1 MDVNLEYYKVF
12 YYVVKYN
19 GITAAAEAL
28 SISQPAVSQA
38 IKQLEQS
45 VAISLFNR
53 TPKGVRLTK
62 EGAIFYEYIKNGY
75 EKIKMGERRLEEMQN
90 LELGEIKIG
99 ASDMTL
105 QFYLL
110 PYLEKFNKKHPEIKI
125 GVSNAPTPATL
136 CNLDKG
142 EIDFGVISG
151 PYEANPNLTFTP
163 VQEIEDI
170 FIAGPAFFHLKDKI
184 LDFAQLLNMA
194 IICLEDT
201 TSTRKYMNDY
211 LATKGVILQPE
222 FELAMSS
229 MIVQFVLRNLGI
241 GVVVKDF
248 AKEYIKS
255 GEVIQLQFKECI
267 PKRNFYV
274 VRNEKL
280 QDSVAA
286 ARLLDMLLE

>member
-1 MDVNLEYYKVF
+1 MNVNLEYYKIF

-19 GITAAAEAL
+19 GITAAAESLA
-28 SISQPAVSQA
+28 ISQPAVSQA

-62 EGAIFYEYIKNGY
+62 EGAIFYEYIKAGY
-75 EKIKMGERRLEEMQN
+75 EQIKMGEQRLEEIQN
-90 LELGEIKIG
+90 LEMGEIKIG

-110 PYLEKFNKKHPEIKI
+110 PYLEEFHKKYPDIKI
-125 GVSNAPTPATL
+125 SVSNAPTPATL
-136 CNLDKG
+136 CKMKNN
-142 EIDFGVISG
+142 EIDFGVVSG
-151 PYEANPNLTFTP
+151 PYEMESNLTFTL

-170 FIAGPAFFHLKDKI
+170 FLAGPSFFHLKDKV
-184 LDFAQLLNMA
+184 LEFSMLLSMP

-201 TSTRKYMNDY
+201 TSTRKYMNEY
-211 LATKGVILQPE
+211 LAAKGVVLQPE
-222 FELAMSS
+222 FELATSS
-229 MIVQFVLRNLGI
+229 MIVQFALKNLGI

-248 AKEYIKS
+248 AEEYIKS
-255 GEVIQLQFKECI
+255 GEAIQLKFREYI

-274 VRNEKL
+274 VRNKSL
-280 QDSVAA
+280 QASVAA
-286 ARLLDMLLE
+286 TKLLDMLLE